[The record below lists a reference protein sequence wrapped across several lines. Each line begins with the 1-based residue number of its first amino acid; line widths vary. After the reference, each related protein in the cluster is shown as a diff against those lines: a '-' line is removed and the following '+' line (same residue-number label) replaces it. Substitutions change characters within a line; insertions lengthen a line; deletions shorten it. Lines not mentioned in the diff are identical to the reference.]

1 MNHAVHV
8 HDGRAAPRTF
18 AGRFP
23 GGAARRRAA
32 VRGFASGSLL
42 ARHVSRFQI
51 SVSLV
56 KPDWRANSSQNDKK
70 KTLPMRKRSK
80 KKKGMK
86 SCSSSSSEEEVQFC
100 RFAELRVGRM
110 FVSELSGCFLLLRSC
125 SQDREL
131 AAARTAGRCD
141 VAPNSTLSDNQ
152 SRYRDAFLQ
161 QKPQPFV
168 SINNPL

>member
-18 AGRFP
+18 AGPFP

-56 KPDWRANSSQNDKK
+56 KLDWRANSSQNDKK
-70 KTLPMRKRSK
+70 KNEEEGK
-80 KKKGMK
+80 KKKGVK
-86 SCSSSSSEEEVQFC
+86 SCSSSSEEEVQFC

-152 SRYRDAFLQ
+152 SRYRDAFPQ
-161 QKPQPFV
+161 PKPQPFV

>member
-18 AGRFP
+18 AGPFP
-23 GGAARRRAA
+23 GGAARRRAG
-32 VRGFASGSLL
+32 VRGFASGRFL

-56 KPDWRANSSQNDKK
+56 KPDWRANSSQNDEK
-70 KTLPMRKRSK
+70 KTLPMRKRNK
-80 KKKGMK
+80 QKGVK
-86 SCSSSSSEEEVQFC
+86 SCSSEEEVQFC

-110 FVSELSGCFLLLRSC
+110 IVSELSGCFLLLRSC

-161 QKPQPFV
+161 LKPQPFCV
-168 SINNPL
+168 Y